1 VPNHVNQS
9 HLPFP
14 TGTGNF
20 LERGTSKPQKAPFFP
35 LKIHLH
41 TGFLGPIYVA
51 SSCGNWEAG
60 SEKLRTRRS
69 KAKLE
74 RVPGRYR
81 SGQTGQTVNL
91 LAYAFSGSNPLLP
104 IPLNE
109 NDLDQCQQ
117 QKFQVVIFDLVALKL
132 EFTPLEDAYFL

>member
-1 VPNHVNQS
+1 MNGERHCRENL
-9 HLPFP
+9 H
-14 TGTGNF
+14 F
-20 LERGTSKPQKAPFFP
+20 LLDQNALALGIDGLYIRWLQRAAPEQQGQKSKTPKP
-35 LKIHLH
+35 
-41 TGFLGPIYVA
+41 
-51 SSCGNWEAG
+51 
-60 SEKLRTRRS
+60 KLRTPIW
-69 KAKLE
+69 E
-74 RVPGRYR
+74 RIPGRYR